1 MKFWR
6 ERKAFH
12 HAEQTKYGIKMVKS
26 ILVILFRKTN
36 PKLLKELCG
45 IIAEFVMA
53 PPHPNDEQALEKSR
67 NAIKK
72 KAAKKKKKISEDEEW
87 DE

>member
-1 MKFWR
+1 MK
-6 ERKAFH
+6 
-12 HAEQTKYGIKMVKS
+12 T
-26 ILVILFRKTN
+26 ILVILFQKTK

-53 PPHPNDEQALEKSR
+53 PPHPLDVKAVAKAKAAMQ
-67 NAIKK
+67 K
-72 KAAKKKKKISEDEEW
+72 KAKRKKPLSEDEEW